1 MHHAG
6 RIVSRG
12 EIVEHLYEQDFDRD
26 SNTIE
31 VFVGRLRKKLG
42 VDIIQTARGLGY
54 IVETAPEPAVAAPP
68 RKGVR

>member
-12 EIVEHLYEQDFDRD
+12 EIVDHLYEQDFDRD

-42 VDIIQTARGLGY
+42 VDVIQTARGLGY
-54 IVETAPEPAVAAPP
+54 IVETTPEPADAAPP